1 MLYLYNVFEFVIG
14 DPIVIDDFKLVSRTT
29 NSITVSWDVT
39 PVENPSLTLNI
50 TDSYGM
56 VKDSI
61 NVTGMINAYTYTEPV
76 SPDPCNIYT
85 FTLTPQT
92 LLAGCNNISTISAG
106 NFILIMCFILYF
118 LIFSICIGN
127 LTKT

>member
-1 MLYLYNVFEFVIG
+1 M
-14 DPIVIDDFKLVSRTT
+14 VSITA

-50 TDSYGM
+50 TDTYGI
-56 VKDSI
+56 VKDTI

-106 NFILIMCFILYF
+106 NFILYNVFYIVFF
-118 LIFSICIGN
+118 NF
-127 LTKT
+127 

>member
-39 PVENPSLTLNI
+39 PVENSSLTLNI
-50 TDSYGM
+50 TDSYGI
-56 VKDSI
+56 VKDTI
-61 NVTGMINAYTYTEPV
+61 NVTGRNNVYTYTEPV

-85 FTLTPQT
+85 FTLTPQP

-106 NFILIMCFILYF
+106 NFILYNVFYIVFF
-118 LIFSICIGN
+118 NF
-127 LTKT
+127 